1 MAQSHQLTEASLFQ
15 TLSRQLYACTA
26 RRRGWTLNE
35 VETIKKFA
43 AAAATLLA
51 STALAQVEDFDRSGQ
66 SISPLFEEGGESGG
80 HAQLSFGIVTPSANG
95 NAGLGNPLNSY
106 SPMAFAYKNDF
117 SEQLS
122 FALIG
127 DQPFGADVQYGA
139 TLFNA
144 RNTTSSSA
152 LTGVLRYKLGDGV
165 SLHGGLRALRLSD
178 ATSLTGHSQYMSSDW
193 RYGYVVGAAY
203 EIPEIAL
210 RVALTYNSKIVADMS
225 GTRNGAAVAFKL
237 TLPESVNLEFQSGIA
252 ADTVLTASVRHI
264 GWSGFTVEGLTHP
277 RCRGCPHD
285 SYSLGLGHRLS
296 ENFSASATL
305 NFKAPGDV
313 PRWTIVAAN
322 GQTTLTLGGQYAL
335 DNMTISGGITVGRLG
350 DQSMNGRWYSFS
362 GSTIVGTSLRIGF
375 DF

>member
-1 MAQSHQLTEASLFQ
+1 M
-15 TLSRQLYACTA
+15 
-26 RRRGWTLNE
+26 
-35 VETIKKFA
+35 ETIKKLA

-51 STALAQVEDFDRSGQ
+51 STALAHAGGIDRSGQ

-95 NAGLGNPLNSY
+95 NALLGNPLDTY
-106 SPMAFAYKNDF
+106 RPMAFAYKNDF

-127 DQPFGADVQYGA
+127 DQPFGLDFQYGD
-139 TLFNA
+139 LVGNA
-144 RNTTSSSA
+144 RVRTISSA

-165 SLHGGLRALRLSD
+165 SLHGGLRALRLSE
-178 ATSLTGHSQYMSSDW
+178 AASIQQKSQYVSSDW
-193 RYGYVVGAAY
+193 HYGYVVGAAY

-210 RVALTYNSKIVADMS
+210 RVALTYNSKIVSDMS
-225 GTRNGAAVAFKL
+225 GTKNGAAVAFKL
-237 TLPESVNLEFQSGIA
+237 TLPESVNLEFQSSIA

-264 GWSGFTVEGLTHP
+264 GWSGFTVEGSTHP

-305 NFKAPGDV
+305 GYEAPGDI
-313 PRWTIVAAN
+313 PRWTIVPTN

-350 DQSMNGRWYSFS
+350 DQSIIGGWQSFS

>member
-1 MAQSHQLTEASLFQ
+1 M
-15 TLSRQLYACTA
+15 
-26 RRRGWTLNE
+26 
-35 VETIKKFA
+35 ETIKKFA

-51 STALAQVEDFDRSGQ
+51 STALAHAGGIDRSGQ

-80 HAQLSFGIVTPSANG
+80 HAQLSFGTVTPSANG
-95 NAGLGNPLNSY
+95 NARLGNPLNSY

-139 TLFNA
+139 VLFNA
-144 RNTTSSSA
+144 RTKTSSSA

-178 ATSLTGHSQYMSSDW
+178 ATSMQRHSMQGQSQYISSDW
-193 RYGYVVGAAY
+193 SYGYVVGAAY

-225 GTRNGAAVAFKL
+225 GTRNGAAVAFKV
-237 TLPESVNLEFQSGIA
+237 TLPESVNLEFQVGIA

-277 RCRGCPHD
+277 RCRNCPHD

-305 NFKAPGDV
+305 NFEAPGDS
-313 PRWTIVAAN
+313 PAITAFAPTT

-350 DQSMNGRWYSFS
+350 DQSILAGLQSFS
-362 GSTIVGTSLRIGF
+362 GSTIVGTSLRLGF